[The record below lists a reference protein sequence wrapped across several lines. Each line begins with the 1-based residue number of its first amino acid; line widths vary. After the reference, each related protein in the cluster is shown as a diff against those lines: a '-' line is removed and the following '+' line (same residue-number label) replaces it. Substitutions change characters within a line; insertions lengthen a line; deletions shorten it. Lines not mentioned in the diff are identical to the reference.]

1 MQTWT
6 RFSVILGS
14 AFFSLMSMPLT
25 ASAESQE
32 KDSLF
37 VGTGIGAQ
45 GNNSQTSKSEMFASR
60 PAKPAF
66 EDEQNVFKGFVGY
79 DFTPY
84 FAAEM
89 FYTYLGHIRFKD
101 VSGASSDFESSAY
114 GMSAVGQMTLSPW
127 LTAFAKAGIARW
139 DSRLEGN
146 LDDGTRFEL
155 EGHEGTNPVYGI
167 GAQLDFSP
175 FLLRT
180 EYEYYD
186 VDSDYRVDTFTA
198 SAGFRF

>member
-6 RFSVILGS
+6 LLSLILSS
-14 AFFSLMSMPLT
+14 AFLGLT
-25 ASAESQE
+25 TMAVPVSADS
-32 KDSLF
+32 KDNLF
-37 VGTGIGAQ
+37 VGTGVGTQ
-45 GNNSQTSKSEMFASR
+45 GNSGQTSMDEALASR
-60 PAKPAF
+60 PDRPAF
-66 EDEQNVFKGFVGY
+66 KDDQNVFKGFVGY

-89 FYTYLGHIRFKD
+89 FYTYLGRIRFED
-101 VSGASSDFESSAY
+101 SAGASSDFESSAY
-114 GMSAVGQMTLSPW
+114 GMSAVGQMALSPW
-127 LTAFAKAGIARW
+127 LTAFAKAGLARW

>member
-1 MQTWT
+1 MQTWILL
-6 RFSVILGS
+6 SGILGS
-14 AFFSLMSMPLT
+14 TFVGLATVSLPV
-25 ASAESQE
+25 SAESQ
-32 KDSLF
+32 DNLF
-37 VGTGIGAQ
+37 VGTGIGTQ
-45 GNNSQTSKSEMFASR
+45 GSDNQASMNEVFASR
-60 PAKPAF
+60 PDRPAF
-66 EDEQNVFKGFVGY
+66 EDDSNVFKGFVGY

-89 FYTYLGHIRFKD
+89 FYTYLGRVRFED
-101 VSGASSDFESSAY
+101 SSGASSDFESSAY
-114 GMSAVGQMTLSPW
+114 GMSAVGQMAFSSW

-139 DSRLEGN
+139 DNNLEGN

-186 VDSDYRVDTFTA
+186 VDSEYRVDTFTA